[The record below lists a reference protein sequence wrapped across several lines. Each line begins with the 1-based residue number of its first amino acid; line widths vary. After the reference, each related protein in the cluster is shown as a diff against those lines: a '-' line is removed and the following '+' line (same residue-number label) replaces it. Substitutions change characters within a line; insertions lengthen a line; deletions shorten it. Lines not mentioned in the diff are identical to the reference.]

1 MCPSLDIGHVVQS
14 SDRQNIPGWVGVEE
28 NSNRLMLF
36 CCEALP
42 VKEAENLVQEESKP
56 VPNLE
61 LLLLQQKCCFQLR
74 SWGFTF
80 NPNERGAHVAQG
92 ATLGGRSAF

>member
-1 MCPSLDIGHVVQS
+1 MGGSGGKFESVDVV
-14 SDRQNIPGWVGVEE
+14 
-28 NSNRLMLF
+28 

-61 LLLLQQKCCFQLR
+61 LLLLQQMLLSVEILGLYFQ
-74 SWGFTF
+74 
-80 NPNERGAHVAQG
+80 P
-92 ATLGGRSAF
+92 

>member
-1 MCPSLDIGHVVQS
+1 M
-14 SDRQNIPGWVGVEE
+14 EE

-61 LLLLQQKCCFQLR
+61 LLLLQQMLLSVEILGLYFQ
-74 SWGFTF
+74 
-80 NPNERGAHVAQG
+80 P
-92 ATLGGRSAF
+92 

>member
-1 MCPSLDIGHVVQS
+1 MGGSGGKFESVDVV
-14 SDRQNIPGWVGVEE
+14 
-28 NSNRLMLF
+28 

-74 SWGFTF
+74 SWGCTF
-80 NPNERGAHVAQG
+80 NPNERGAHVG
-92 ATLGGRSAF
+92 WPGC